1 MVAVRGG
8 FAVAALLASAVL
20 SGCAAPDAPPPP
32 TTAAPVKSVVPP
44 AQTLAPTQQRN
55 ERIRGMLYTVGC
67 TSNSCVQVYFACLD
81 GYLTGEPCQFFR
93 DHPPPP

>member
-1 MVAVRGG
+1 M
-8 FAVAALLASAVL
+8 AALLALVVVP
-20 SGCAAPDAPPPP
+20 GCAAPEAPPPPPP
-32 TTAAPVKSVVPP
+32 TTVSPAASVPPP

-55 ERIRGMLYTVGC
+55 ERIRGMLYTAGC
-67 TSNSCVQVYFACLD
+67 TSNSCVQAYFACMD

>member
-1 MVAVRGG
+1 MAVRGG
-8 FAVAALLASAVL
+8 FAAAALLALAVL
-20 SGCAAPDAPPPP
+20 PGCAAPDAPAPSPS
-32 TTAAPVKSVVPP
+32 AAPATSVLPP
-44 AQTLAPTQQRN
+44 AQTLVPAQQRN

-67 TSNSCVQVYFACLD
+67 SSNSCVQAYFACLD

>member
-1 MVAVRGG
+1 MAVRGG
-8 FAVAALLASAVL
+8 FALTALLVLAVL
-20 SGCAAPDAPPPP
+20 PGCAAPDAPAPSPS
-32 TTAAPVKSVVPP
+32 AAPVTSAPPPP

-55 ERIRGMLYTVGC
+55 ERIRGMLYTAGC
-67 TSNSCVQVYFACLD
+67 TSNSCVQVYFACMD

>member
-1 MVAVRGG
+1 MAVRSG
-8 FAVAALLASAVL
+8 FAVVALLALAVL
-20 SGCAAPDAPPPP
+20 PGCAAPDAPPPS
-32 TTAAPVKSVVPP
+32 TTAAPVTSVPPP
-44 AQTLAPTQQRN
+44 AQTLVPTQQRN
-55 ERIRGMLYTVGC
+55 ERIRGMLYTAGC

>member
-1 MVAVRGG
+1 MTLRRGS
-8 FAVAALLASAVL
+8 AAAALLALAVL
-20 SGCAAPDAPPPP
+20 PGCAAPDAPTPSPSATP
-32 TTAAPVKSVVPP
+32 VRSAPPP
-44 AQTLAPTQQRN
+44 AQTLAPSQQRN
-55 ERIRGMLYTVGC
+55 DRIRGMLYTVGC

>member
-1 MVAVRGG
+1 MALRRGS
-8 FAVAALLASAVL
+8 AAAALLALAVL
-20 SGCAAPDAPPPP
+20 PGCAAQDAP
-32 TTAAPVKSVVPP
+32 APSPSVSPVSSAPPP
-44 AQTLAPTQQRN
+44 AQTLAPSQQRN

>member
-1 MVAVRGG
+1 MAVRGG
-8 FAVAALLASAVL
+8 FGVAAVLALALVP
-20 SGCAAPDAPPPP
+20 GCSAPDAPAP
-32 TTAAPVKSVVPP
+32 TPTAAPVTSVLPP
-44 AQTLAPTQQRN
+44 AQTLVPTQQRN
-55 ERIRGMLYTVGC
+55 ERIRGMLYTAGC